1 MEACKN
7 ISGYQKEPDRY
18 INVDWSKDAAEEA
31 EYKTEMRI
39 DMVNHQGILAS
50 LTSVVASTG
59 ANIVNIVTEE
69 KEGRVYTVDL
79 LVTTHSRIHLADIMR
94 KIRVMPEV
102 LRVVR
107 LRNK

>member
-1 MEACKN
+1 
-7 ISGYQKEPDRY
+7 
-18 INVDWSKDAAEEA
+18 
-31 EYKTEMRI
+31 MRI

-50 LTSVVASTG
+50 LTNVVASTG

-69 KEGRVYTVDL
+69 KEGRVYTIDL
-79 LVTTHSRIHLADIMR
+79 LVTTHSRVHLANIMR

-107 LRNK
+107 LRN